1 MLEIINSTKADL
13 PHIADC
19 HKKTFPTSLSSAMGK
34 SFLIKML
41 EWYVVN
47 DFVFLFHLEEDG
59 KVIGYCGSIK
69 VDGKQNKGSAS
80 GMAQYSFKEAVFS
93 FLKRPWLVFHP
104 ELRKKY
110 RLIKRNIL
118 YKIGLQ
124 KPGKPLMVTN
134 INAEDFYVG
143 LVVIG
148 IDPACQ
154 GKGYS
159 SIILKN
165 LEQKAKVLGAK
176 KLRLTVL
183 PENLIAIQAY
193 KKNGW
198 IKDTVSS
205 NSISMYKLI

>member
-1 MLEIINSTKADL
+1 MPEIIDSTKADL
-13 PHIADC
+13 QRIADC
-19 HKKTFPTSLSSAMGK
+19 HKKAFPTSLSSAMGK
-34 SFLIKML
+34 PFLIKML
-41 EWYVVN
+41 EWYLAY
-47 DFVFLFHLEEDG
+47 DFVSLFHLEEDG

-69 VDGKQNKGSAS
+69 VDGKQDKGSAS

-93 FLKRPWLVFHP
+93 FLRRPWLLFHP

-110 RLIKRNIL
+110 RLITRNIL

-124 KPGKPLMVTN
+124 KPKRSLVVTN

-148 IDPACQ
+148 IDPSYQ

-159 SIILKN
+159 SIILKSF
-165 LEQKAKVLGAK
+165 EKRAKALGAK
-176 KLRLTVL
+176 KIRLTVL
-183 PENLIAIQAY
+183 PENLKAIRAY

-198 IKDTVSS
+198 IEDAASS
-205 NSISMYKLI
+205 NSISMHKFI